1 MKKQHN
7 TIKHTAAIT
16 LMIFMGF
23 LGLLAGQSSLEVS
36 GDVKAKVTNAQAD
49 VFYMKAIKIWR
60 VTIETP
66 FKEYRKTGKKVSAH
80 IFFSRDFT
88 LETKK
93 YPIAFSYL
101 NKKDTLGGSFFN
113 KIKGQRIPGFSFDTK
128 GELTITKIGD
138 TVEGTFSYKTY
149 TSDSKPPQ
157 KSVIV
162 SGTFSIPKKPGFPK
176 GPPPQ

>member
-1 MKKQHN
+1 MLVV
-7 TIKHTAAIT
+7 ILLLIAGIT
-16 LMIFMGF
+16 TLYG
-23 LGLLAGQSSLEVS
+23 GQSSLKVS
-36 GDVKAKVTNAQAD
+36 GDVTANVTDAQAD

-60 VTIETP
+60 ITIETP

-93 YPIAFSYL
+93 YPIAFMYL
-101 NKKDTLGGSFFN
+101 SKKDTLGGSFFN
-113 KIKGQRIPGFSFDTK
+113 KIKGQRIPGFSFDTE
-128 GELTITKIGD
+128 GELTITKTGD
-138 TVEGTFSYKTY
+138 TVEGTFSFKTY

-157 KSVIV
+157 KSVKV